1 MAAAPHVKKKPEKEQ
16 AQALGTPIRDPET
29 PRHLPA
35 VTPDTGLTDSIQDLA
50 LDHLAPGLGLL
61 AKILGTVES
70 VGATPFAPAQPI
82 STQAAPLTPG
92 SAGLDDLDKT
102 EEGRDEEQEP

>member
-35 VTPDTGLTDSIQDLA
+35 VTPDTVLTDSIQDLV

-61 AKILGTVES
+61 AKILGTVERS
-70 VGATPFAPAQPI
+70 GGQRAAKPCRGPGGYGSAVGAR
-82 STQAAPLTPG
+82 
-92 SAGLDDLDKT
+92 SA
-102 EEGRDEEQEP
+102 RPRRP